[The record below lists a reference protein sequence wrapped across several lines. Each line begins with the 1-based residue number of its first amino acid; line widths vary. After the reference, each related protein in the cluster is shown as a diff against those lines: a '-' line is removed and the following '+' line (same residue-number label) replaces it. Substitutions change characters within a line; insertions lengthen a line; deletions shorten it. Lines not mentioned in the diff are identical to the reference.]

1 MRIINKALLI
11 PAMLLLA
18 TGAVWASKDHDEARR
33 LKEAGAILPLE
44 QVLAK
49 AREAHSGG
57 RVIEAELEHK
67 RGRYIYEIK
76 LVDEQDRVLKLKYDA
91 RSGELIKRERER

>member
-1 MRIINKALLI
+1 MRILVKTLLVAALG
-11 PAMLLLA
+11 LLA
-18 TGAVWASKDHDEARR
+18 AATASADEGHDEARR

-49 AREAHSGG
+49 ARAAYPAG
-57 RVIEAELEHK
+57 RVIEAELERE

-76 LVDEQDRVLKLKYDA
+76 LVDEQGRVRELKYDA
-91 RSGELIKRERER
+91 RSGEWIQRERER